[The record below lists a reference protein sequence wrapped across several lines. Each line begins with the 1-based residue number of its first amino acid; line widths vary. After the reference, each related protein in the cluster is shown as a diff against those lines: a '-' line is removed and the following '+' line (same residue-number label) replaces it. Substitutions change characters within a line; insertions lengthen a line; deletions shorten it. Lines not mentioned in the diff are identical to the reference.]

1 MPRSRKP
8 NRVLLIGIAASPGI
22 ARGTANHLVNHDFV
36 VPDDRVGSGKEA
48 AEIRRFRRC
57 LREAREEVA
66 GLRRRLDRPIDDTA
80 DQILASHQL
89 ILQDRE
95 LFREIVAAIKAE
107 RMNAAHAVRTVL
119 AAKARY
125 LESLPSELFRERAA
139 DIHDV
144 ERRILGRLLGE
155 EPSPVGRMAAGSV
168 IVADELGPAD
178 TIGLDPDRTVA
189 FVTERG
195 TLASHV
201 TIVARSRGLPAVLG
215 VVDAQVEIPEGAELI
230 VDGDRGEVIVWPVE
244 SDRKRVEQAEARQAR
259 MVSLA
264 GAVGHSP
271 VTRDGVTIPVRANI
285 ERPED
290 AAMAA
295 QAGADG
301 IGLYR
306 TEFFFMG
313 ATGFPDEE
321 SQRQAYAVVTE
332 TFPRAPVTIR
342 TTDLGGDKVSHLM
355 GVPREENAFLGLRG
369 IRFCLRHPEIFR
381 GQVRAIL
388 KGTTG
393 GHPRILLPM
402 ISTLDELR
410 AARGII
416 NDCVRQ
422 LGEEGVP
429 VPETVPTGIMIEVPS
444 AVLVS
449 EYLAEEADFFS
460 IGSNDLIQYILAVD
474 RGNPRVASLYDGF
487 DPAVIRALDGA
498 IWGGKQAGIPVGSC
512 GELSSD
518 LIGALLLVGLG
529 VDELSVVPPMVSTIK
544 TLLGQVGRSDLEPM
558 AQACL
563 AARDAAEV
571 RETIREG
578 LRPYPQFEIESRS
591 GRLVCHW
598 QVDQATK
605 GGED

>member
-8 NRVLLIGIAASPGI
+8 KRTLLKGIAASPGI
-22 ARGTANHLVNHDFV
+22 VRGTANHLDTHDFV
-36 VPDDRVGSGKEA
+36 VPGHRVRPGEEA
-48 AEIRRFRRC
+48 AEIRRLRRC

-66 GLRRRLDRPIDDTA
+66 HLRRRLDRPVDDTA
-80 DQILASHQL
+80 DQILASHEL
-89 ILQDRE
+89 LLQDRE
-95 LFREIVAAIKAE
+95 LTREIVAAIKAE
-107 RMNAAHAVRTVL
+107 RMNAAHAARTVL
-119 AAKARY
+119 TAKARY

-139 DIHDV
+139 DIRDV

-168 IVADELGPAD
+168 VVADELGPAD
-178 TIGLDPDRTVA
+178 TIGLDPERTVA

-215 VVDAQVEIPEGAELI
+215 VPGALVEIPEGAELI
-230 VDGDRGEVIVWPVE
+230 VDGDRGEVIVSPVAA
-244 SDRKRVEQAEARQAR
+244 DRERVARSEARQAHL
-259 MVSLA
+259 VSLA

-271 VTRDGVTIPVRANI
+271 VTLDGVTLPVRANI

-295 QAGADG
+295 EAGADG

-306 TEFFFMG
+306 TEFFFLG

-321 SQRQAYAVVTE
+321 RQRAAYAAVTA
-332 TFPRAPVTIR
+332 TFPQAPVTIR
-342 TTDLGGDKVSHLM
+342 TTDLGGDKVAHLM

-381 GQVRAIL
+381 SQVRAIL
-388 KGTTG
+388 TGTSG

-402 ISTLDELR
+402 VSTLEELR
-410 AARGII
+410 AARRII
-416 NDCVRQ
+416 AECAQQ
-422 LGEEGVP
+422 LGEERIP
-429 VPETVPTGIMIEVPS
+429 VAETVPVGVMIEVPS

-460 IGSNDLIQYILAVD
+460 IGSNDLIQYVLAVD
-474 RGNPRVASLYDGF
+474 RGNPRVAPLYDGF

-498 IWGGKQAGIPVGSC
+498 IWGGKQGGIPVGSC

-518 LIGALLLVGLG
+518 LLGALLLVGLG
-529 VDELSVVPPMVSTIK
+529 VDELSVAAPMVSTIK
-544 TLLGQVGRSDLEPM
+544 TLVGQVRRGDLEPI

-563 AARDAAEV
+563 AARDAAGV
-571 RETIREG
+571 RAAIREG
-578 LRPYPQFEIESRS
+578 LRPYPQFDIESRD
-591 GRLVCHW
+591 GRLICHW